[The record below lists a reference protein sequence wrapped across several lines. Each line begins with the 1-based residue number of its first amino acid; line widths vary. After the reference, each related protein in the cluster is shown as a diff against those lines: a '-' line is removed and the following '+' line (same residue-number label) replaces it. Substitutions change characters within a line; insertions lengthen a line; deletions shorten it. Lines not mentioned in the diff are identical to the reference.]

1 MKTTKKYHLRQASA
15 HWEVA
20 KAMYN
25 QLKSAGFN
33 VSGTLVDEDT
43 VDNFYDEAY
52 YKDVTITFSDYDE
65 FLRFVS
71 TVGDIVIYRNSV
83 MDGLTIYDDY
93 IE

>member
-1 MKTTKKYHLRQASA
+1 MKTTKTYHLRQACA

-20 KAMYN
+20 KAMYD
-25 QLKSAGFN
+25 QLKGAGFN

-43 VDNFYDEAY
+43 VDNFYDGAY
-52 YKDVTITFSDYDE
+52 YRDVTITFSDYDE
-65 FLRFVS
+65 FLRFVD
-71 TVGDIVIYRNSV
+71 TVGDIVIYRNSA

>member
-15 HWEVA
+15 QWEVA
-20 KAMYN
+20 KAMYD
-25 QLKSAGFN
+25 QLKGTGFN
-33 VSGTLVDEDT
+33 VSGTLVGEDT

-52 YKDVTITFSDYDE
+52 YRDVTITFSDYDE

-71 TVGDIVIYRNSV
+71 TVGDIVIYRNPV